1 MEPSGSFF
9 MPRQSFSAIM
19 MKISGENMRK
29 REVFLILAVVA
40 LDQITKYAIEARL
53 SLGQSIELIKG
64 FFSLTYA
71 RNTGAAW
78 SILSGQMTFFYII
91 STIALIVMTY
101 FLWKTD
107 KKETLQRF
115 ALALLIAGTIGNFID
130 RLMFQYVRDFL
141 DFIIFGYDFPI
152 FNVADISLNVA
163 IGLLILEA
171 FLEGRGK

>member
-9 MPRQSFSAIM
+9 MPRQTFSAIM

-78 SILSGQMTFFYII
+78 SILTGQMTFFYII

>member
-1 MEPSGSFF
+1 
-9 MPRQSFSAIM
+9 
-19 MKISGENMRK
+19 MRK
-29 REVFLILAVVA
+29 REVLLILAVVA

-53 SLGQSIELIKG
+53 SLGQSIEIIKG

-78 SILSGQMTFFYII
+78 SILTGQMTFFYIV
-91 STIALIVMTY
+91 STIALVVMTY
-101 FLWKTD
+101 FLFKTD
-107 KKETLQRF
+107 KKEHLQRI
-115 ALALLIAGTIGNFID
+115 ALALLIAGTLGNFID

-141 DFIIFGYDFPI
+141 DFIIIGYDFPI

-171 FLEGRGK
+171 ILEGRGK

>member
-1 MEPSGSFF
+1 
-9 MPRQSFSAIM
+9 
-19 MKISGENMRK
+19 MRK

-78 SILSGQMTFFYII
+78 SILTGQMTFFYIV

-141 DFIIFGYDFPI
+141 DFIIIGYDFPI

>member
-1 MEPSGSFF
+1 
-9 MPRQSFSAIM
+9 M

-29 REVFLILAVVA
+29 REVALILAVVA

-78 SILSGQMTFFYII
+78 SILTGQMTFFYIV

-107 KKETLQRF
+107 KKENLQRF
-115 ALALLIAGTIGNFID
+115 ALALLIAGTLGNFID

-141 DFIIFGYDFPI
+141 DFIIFGYDFAI

>member
-1 MEPSGSFF
+1 
-9 MPRQSFSAIM
+9 M

-29 REVFLILAVVA
+29 REAFLILAVVA

-71 RNTGAAW
+71 QNTGAAW
-78 SILSGQMTFFYII
+78 SILTGQMTFFYII

>member
-1 MEPSGSFF
+1 
-9 MPRQSFSAIM
+9 M

-29 REVFLILAVVA
+29 REVALILAVVG

-53 SLGQSIELIKG
+53 PLGQSIELIKG

-78 SILSGQMTFFYII
+78 SILTGQMTFFYII

-101 FLWKTD
+101 FLLKTD
-107 KKETLQRF
+107 KKENLQRI
-115 ALALLIAGTIGNFID
+115 ALALLIAGTLGNFID

-141 DFIIFGYDFPI
+141 DFIIIGYDFPI

-171 FLEGRGK
+171 ILEGRGK

>member
-1 MEPSGSFF
+1 M
-9 MPRQSFSAIM
+9 
-19 MKISGENMRK
+19 
-29 REVFLILAVVA
+29 LILAVVA
-40 LDQITKYAIEARL
+40 LDQITKFAIEARL

-91 STIALIVMTY
+91 SAVALVVMVY
-101 FLWKTD
+101 FLLKTD
-107 KKETLQRF
+107 KKENLQRI
-115 ALALLIAGTIGNFID
+115 ALSLLIAGTLGNFID
-130 RLMFQYVRDFL
+130 RLAFQYVRDFL

-152 FNVADISLNVA
+152 FNVADISLNAA

-171 FLEGRGK
+171 LLEARGK

>member
-1 MEPSGSFF
+1 
-9 MPRQSFSAIM
+9 MPRRAFSAIIV
-19 MKISGENMRK
+19 KISGENMRK
-29 REVFLILAVVA
+29 REVLLILAVVL
-40 LDQITKYAIEARL
+40 LDQITKYAIEAQL
-53 SLGQSIELIKG
+53 SLGQSIEIIKG

-91 STIALIVMTY
+91 STIALVVMTY
-101 FLWKTD
+101 FLFKTD
-107 KKETLQRF
+107 KKENLQRI

-141 DFIIFGYDFPI
+141 DFIIIGYDFPI
-152 FNVADISLNVA
+152 FNVADITLNVA

-171 FLEGRGK
+171 ILEGRGK

>member
-1 MEPSGSFF
+1 MPSLT
-9 MPRQSFSAIM
+9 FSAIIG
-19 MKISGENMRK
+19 KISGENMRK
-29 REVFLILAVVA
+29 REVLLILAVVA

-53 SLGQSIELIKG
+53 SLGQSIEIIKG

-78 SILSGQMTFFYII
+78 SILTGQMTFFYIV
-91 STIALIVMTY
+91 STIALVVMTY
-101 FLWKTD
+101 FLFKTD
-107 KKETLQRF
+107 KKEHLQRI
-115 ALALLIAGTIGNFID
+115 ALALLIAGTLGNFID

-141 DFIIFGYDFPI
+141 DFIIIGYDFPI

-171 FLEGRGK
+171 ILEGRGK

>member
-1 MEPSGSFF
+1 
-9 MPRQSFSAIM
+9 M

-29 REVFLILAVVA
+29 REVALILAVVA

-78 SILSGQMTFFYII
+78 SILTGQMTFFYIV

-107 KKETLQRF
+107 KKENLQRF
-115 ALALLIAGTIGNFID
+115 ALALLIAGTLGNFID